1 MASPPSLRTLYK
13 SQHDIW
19 SFPQGS
25 PSSSHPTPGPSTST
39 SNATW
44 NPPKKPTLDTVRVSD
59 VEDLV
64 SPNAVLNG
72 LLAAALMQY
81 STAAVAM
88 PWEVGKL
95 LLQIQHVPQLVE
107 DPDESPLPAEP
118 SSELQQE
125 SSDSED
131 SYFHEPD
138 TNPEAQGTGRARAT
152 SLGQR
157 HSRKEATGDENNAS
171 PSGFMLPIG
180 PSSGVWGMMKRV
192 GRCRSEGWSSLFKGL
207 LTASVTDALS
217 SVIQPLMHNLLIS
230 VFPYTPQSNS
240 LLVPV
245 LSHLCTGVLLSP
257 LDLVRTRLI
266 AQSASVPFRAYSG
279 PIDALSHI
287 LREEGG
293 FKSIY
298 LHPHLLFPAILENT
312 LRPFVTLGLPFILGG
327 SIGINEER
335 TIGWMVI
342 EFLAGCAGLLITL
355 PAETIRRRLQIQ
367 TRGNAKSLK
376 TCVRTRRK
384 PYYGIVDAF
393 WRILSEECSD
403 GRPATP
409 NREGDQ
415 TRSQSWYSRHGL
427 GQLYRGFGMGV
438 GASTIVLVLAVV
450 TGSHQSDTGW
460 TEL

>member
-25 PSSSHPTPGPSTST
+25 PSMSGSIPGTST
-39 SNATW
+39 SNSTW
-44 NPPKKPTLDTVRVSD
+44 NLPKQLPSD
-59 VEDLV
+59 AVKLSDQEDLV
-64 SPNAVLNG
+64 PANVVLNG
-72 LLAAALMQY
+72 LLASALMQY
-81 STAAVAM
+81 STAAIAM

-95 LLQIQHVPQLVE
+95 LLQIQHVPQMIENPKDVI
-107 DPDESPLPAEP
+107 SPLEQAIDVE
-118 SSELQQE
+118 QE
-125 SSDSED
+125 TSDSED
-131 SYFHEPD
+131 SYFHDPD
-138 TNPEAQGTGRARAT
+138 TIVETQGTALRPAT
-152 SLGQR
+152 VAGQR
-157 HSRKEATGDENNAS
+157 HSRKEAETDGHSPAS
-171 PSGFMLPIG
+171 LNYMMPIG
-180 PSSGVWGMMKRV
+180 PSNGVWGMMKRV
-192 GRCRSEGWSSLFKGL
+192 GRWRSEGWSSLFKGL

-266 AQSASVPFRAYSG
+266 AQSATAPFRSYTG

-298 LHPHLLFPAILENT
+298 LHPHVLLPAILENT
-312 LRPFVTLGLPFILGG
+312 LRPFVTLSLPFIVGG
-327 SIGINEER
+327 SMRVNEER

-355 PAETIRRRLQIQ
+355 PIETIRRRLQIQ
-367 TRGNAKSLK
+367 TRGTAKPLK
-376 TCVRTRRK
+376 TCVHTRRK
-384 PYYGIVDAF
+384 PYHGIIDAF
-393 WRILSEECSD
+393 WRIMSEECSD
-403 GRPATP
+403 GSPLTA
-409 NREGDQ
+409 NRQEDRV
-415 TRSQSWYSRHGL
+415 RSQSWYSRHGL
-427 GQLYRGFGMGV
+427 GQLYRGFGMGI
-438 GASTIVLVLAVV
+438 GASTIVLFLAIV